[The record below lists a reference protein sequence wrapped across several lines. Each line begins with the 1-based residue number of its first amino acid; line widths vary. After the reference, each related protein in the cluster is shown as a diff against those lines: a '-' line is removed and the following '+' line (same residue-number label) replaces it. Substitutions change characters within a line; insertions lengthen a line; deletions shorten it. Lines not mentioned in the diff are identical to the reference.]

1 MPTAFLG
8 LGSNIG
14 DRKANLARAV
24 AMLAAHPQIEVVDVS
39 SIHET
44 EPVGYTKQ
52 PDFLNAVARVETTL
66 RPRELLDVILAIEA
80 EMGRERTIRWGPRV
94 IDIDILLFDGEQVD
108 EPGLQIPHPRMM
120 EREFVLRPLAEIAPN
135 LVLPN
140 GCTAAEAAAALRGAA
155 GRDG

>member
-1 MPTAFLG
+1 MRTAFLG

-24 AMLAAHPQIEVVDVS
+24 AMLAAHPQIEVVKVS
-39 SIHET
+39 GARET
-44 EPVGYTKQ
+44 APVGYAEQ

-66 RPRELLDVILAIEA
+66 RPRELLDAILAIEA

-94 IDIDILLFDGEQVD
+94 IDIDILLYDSEQVD

-120 EREFVLRPLAEIAPN
+120 ERQFVLEPLAEIAPD

-140 GCTAAEAAAALRGAA
+140 GRTARQASCEL
-155 GRDG
+155 

>member
-1 MPTAFLG
+1 MKNAKCKMPTAFLG

-108 EPGLQIPHPRMM
+108 EPGLEIPHPRMM
-120 EREFVLRPLAEIAPN
+120 ERQFVLDPLAEIAPD

-140 GCTAAEAAAALRGAA
+140 GRTARQASCEL
-155 GRDG
+155 

>member
-120 EREFVLRPLAEIAPN
+120 ERQFVLDPLAEIAPD

-140 GCTAAEAAAALRGAA
+140 GRTARQASCEL
-155 GRDG
+155 

>member
-108 EPGLQIPHPRMM
+108 EPGLEIPHPRMM
-120 EREFVLRPLAEIAPN
+120 ERQFVLDPLAEIAPD

-140 GCTAAEAAAALRGAA
+140 GRTARQASCEL
-155 GRDG
+155 

>member
-1 MPTAFLG
+1 MKNAKCKMPTAFLG

-120 EREFVLRPLAEIAPN
+120 ERQFVLEPLAEIAPD

-140 GCTAAEAAAALRGAA
+140 GRTARQASCEL
-155 GRDG
+155 